1 VRQVVAVTLFAIGV
15 AGCGGGAP
23 PTTGARPEGGG
34 GGAAAAGG
42 LTLFDASSVYASM
55 GLLVAGPPLPFI
67 ATVRYFADAGSD
79 STLALFALSLANH
92 ALTFQR
98 DGPAF
103 TAHYHVDVAFRHD
116 TGSVRQFAT
125 EETVRVRTFQETLR
139 ADESVIYQQFVA
151 IPPGVYRVDVT
162 VRDRNGPAVSHRER
176 TDTVARFAG
185 QGMAMP
191 LAVYQGPGR
200 RRRADVPTLV
210 ANPRA
215 MLPYGVDSLR
225 FYVEVYGARAGT
237 RLAARALD
245 QGGHEVWRDT
255 LALAGDEALASAL
268 AVIGPGDLPV
278 GTGRFEV
285 APVGAGPDAARITP
299 FLVSFS
305 DQWAITN
312 YDQMISL
319 LRYFDRQ
326 DWVDKLRQ
334 ATPEQRPAVWREFYR
349 ATDPNP
355 ATPENE
361 ALDAYFRRVQIAN
374 QRFREGDP
382 GWLTDRGE
390 VFITLGE
397 PDDVFDF
404 SSDVARAGVR
414 GVRWTYNAFRLTLF
428 FQDQNGFGR
437 FRLTPLSRAEFQRAA
452 ALARRRQ

>member
-1 VRQVVAVTLFAIGV
+1 VVAVGLIAVGV
-15 AGCGGGAP
+15 ASCGGGPP
-23 PTTGARPEGGG
+23 PTTGARPEG
-34 GGAAAAGG
+34 AAGAG
-42 LTLFDASSVYASM
+42 ALSLFDAGSVYASM
-55 GLLVAGPPLPFI
+55 GLLVAGPPLPFV
-67 ATVRYFADAGSD
+67 ATVRYFADASPD

-98 DGPAF
+98 DGTAF
-103 TAHYHVDVAFRHD
+103 TAQYHVDVAFRRD
-116 TGSVRQFAT
+116 TGSVREFAT
-125 EETVRVRTFQETLR
+125 DEMVRVRTFQETLR
-139 ADESVIYQQFVA
+139 ADESVIYQEFVA

-162 VRDRNGPAVSHRER
+162 VRDRTGPAVSHRAR
-176 TDTVARFAG
+176 TDTVARFTGPGTA
-185 QGMAMP
+185 AP

-200 RRRADVPTLV
+200 RRRADVPKLV

-215 MLPYGVDSLR
+215 MLSYGADSLR
-225 FYVEVYGARAGT
+225 FYVEAYGARAGT

-245 QGGHEVWRDT
+245 QGGNEVWRDT
-255 LALAGDEALASAL
+255 LALVGDESLASAL
-268 AVIGPGDLPV
+268 AVIAPGALPV
-278 GTGRFEV
+278 GPGRFEV
-285 APVGAGPDAARITP
+285 APVGAGPDAARTTP

-319 LRYFDRQ
+319 LRYFERQ

-334 ATPEQRPAVWREFYR
+334 ATAEQRPAVWREFYR

-361 ALDAYFRRVQIAN
+361 ALEAYFRRVQVAN
-374 QRFREGDP
+374 QRFREAGDP

-404 SSDVARAGVR
+404 SSDLTRAGVR
-414 GVRWTYNAFRLTLF
+414 GIRWMYTAHRLTLF

-452 ALARRRQ
+452 ALVRRRQ